1 MKQKIYVRRSI
12 FFVYVYVSVFLSLF
26 FFRVCDC
33 DDCFGCRSL
42 LLLLSSMVDIIAL
55 ELVRSLAIVK
65 IITMDNFSLLLYIGR
80 G

>member
-1 MKQKIYVRRSI
+1 MKRKIYVRRSI

-26 FFRVCDC
+26 LFRVCDC
-33 DDCFGCRSL
+33 DDCFDCRSL
-42 LLLLSSMVDIIAL
+42 FLLLSSMVDIIAL